1 MFDINKLNPFAKK
14 PPLRGVLALYDD
26 PDTLLAA
33 AGQVRAHG
41 FTDADAYT
49 PYAVHGL
56 SEALGIKK
64 SWVPFVTLIMG
75 LSGAGL
81 GLWFEIW
88 TSAYDWPIN
97 VGGKPFISLPAFIP
111 ITFEC
116 GVLIGGTMTLAAL
129 LVACGLPD
137 FSTPVLDRSLTN
149 DRFAIFI
156 PESGR
161 DWNEERTLQ
170 FLKGTK
176 ASELRVV
183 RA

>member
-1 MFDINKLNPFAKK
+1 MFNPFAKK

-26 PDTLLAA
+26 PDTLLEAA
-33 AGQVRAHG
+33 ARVREHG
-41 FTDADAYT
+41 FSDADAYT
-49 PYAVHGL
+49 PYPVHGL
-56 SEALGIKK
+56 SEALGIRK

-81 GLWFEIW
+81 GLLFQIW

-97 VGGKPFISLPAFIP
+97 VGGKPFVSLPAFIP

-149 DRFAIFI
+149 DRFAIFV

-161 DWNEERTLQ
+161 AWNEARTMEL
-170 FLKGTK
+170 LKETN
-176 ASELRVV
+176 ATEVRVV
-183 RA
+183 RG